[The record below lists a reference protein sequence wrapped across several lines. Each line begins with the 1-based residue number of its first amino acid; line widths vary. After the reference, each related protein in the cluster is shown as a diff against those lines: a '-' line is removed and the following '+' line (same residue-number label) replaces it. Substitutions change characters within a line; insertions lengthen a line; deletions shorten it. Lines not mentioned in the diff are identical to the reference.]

1 MGGRQDAERERE
13 RGCGS
18 SGAALSPGC
27 IMWGEAEGGRAGGPT
42 TRSLASPSALGRGLV
57 FIPAATENK
66 ETLVFTTLTLRVL
79 TVL

>member
-1 MGGRQDAERERE
+1 
-13 RGCGS
+13 
-18 SGAALSPGC
+18 
-27 IMWGEAEGGRAGGPT
+27 MWGEAEGGRAGGPT